1 MSFKL
6 KVLLTNIILMAVSLG
21 IIGFLLIHNSFSVSL
36 DMQVESGMEEHQMV
50 VSAVQA
56 EVVDLL
62 VNDNFTSMNQL
73 SSMGEEIADT
83 VEGTGTS
90 FSLLDGEK
98 SIIYTNVEG
107 LEYKDDLLD
116 FLEKGRRNYVIEERE
131 EREILTIA
139 SVIQVNDS
147 VLYVINQKDIS
158 GIYQENEKQIRF
170 FQIIMLI
177 ALVVCCCMIF
187 AITRWLTKPIEQLNN
202 TAAVITSGDYSIR
215 TEVVT
220 NDEIGEL
227 AEKFDT
233 MAEAIEEHVR
243 ELKNQARQQEDFVA
257 SFTHEIKTPMTA
269 IIGYADML
277 RSKDMEEEQKILTAN
292 YIFHEGKRLE
302 GMSLKLFDLIALG
315 RKDIEMQDIYTI
327 AFGGEIEEIATP
339 ILSQNNIRFRYEL
352 EPAILHGDRDLLKT
366 VFVNLID
373 NARKASE
380 EGSLVEMKGFWNQE
394 DTYEIQLIDYGCGIP
409 EEEVHKICEAFYMID
424 KSRARKQGG
433 AGLGLATTLRI
444 IEAHNGRLIVE
455 SVIQKGTTMRV
466 LLPGYESEQSESELS
481 EPEKMEPEQE
491 QIAKGAAED
500 EA

>member
-21 IIGFLLIHNSFSVSL
+21 IIGFLLIHNSFSISL

-62 VNDNFTSMNQL
+62 VNDSFTSMSQL

-83 VEGTGTS
+83 VKGTGTS
-90 FSLLDGEK
+90 FSLLDGER
-98 SIIYTNVEG
+98 SIIYSNEEN
-107 LEYKDDLLD
+107 LEYKEQLLD
-116 FLEKGRRNYVIEERE
+116 YLEKGRRNYVIEEQE
-131 EREILTIA
+131 EKEILTIA

-158 GIYQENEKQIRF
+158 NVYQENEKQIMF

-187 AITRWLTKPIEQLNN
+187 AITWWLTKPIEQLNN
-202 TAAVITSGDYSIR
+202 AATVITSGDYSIR
-215 TEVVT
+215 TEVIT

-227 AEKFDT
+227 AEKFDA
-233 MAEAIEEHVR
+233 MAEAIEEHVQ
-243 ELKNQARQQEDFVA
+243 ELKNQARRQEDFVA

-277 RSKDMEEEQKILTAN
+277 RSKEMEEEQKILTAN

-315 RKDIEMQDIYTI
+315 RKEIEMQDIYTT
-327 AFGGEIEEIATP
+327 AFGGEIGEIAAP
-339 ILSQNNIRFRYEL
+339 ILAQNKIRFRYEL
-352 EPAILHGDRDLLKT
+352 EPAVLHGDRDLLKT

-373 NARKASE
+373 NARKASK
-380 EGSLVEMKGFWNQE
+380 EGSFVDMKGFWNQE
-394 DTYEIQLIDYGCGIP
+394 EVYEIQLKDYGCGIP
-409 EEEVHKICEAFYMID
+409 EEEIHKICEAFYMID

-433 AGLGLATTLRI
+433 AGLGLATTLCI
-444 IEAHNGRLIVE
+444 IEAHNGKLIVE
-455 SVIQKGTTMRV
+455 STLQKGTTMRV
-466 LLPGYESEQSESELS
+466 LLPGDELEQMESEQIQS
-481 EPEKMEPEQE
+481 KQT
-491 QIAKGAAED
+491 AKEAE
-500 EA
+500 EYET

>member
-21 IIGFLLIHNSFSVSL
+21 VIGYLLIHNSFSVSL
-36 DMQVESGMEEHQMV
+36 DMQLENGMEEHQMV
-50 VSAVQA
+50 VTAVQS
-56 EVVDLL
+56 EVVNLL
-62 VNDNFTSMNQL
+62 VNDRFMSMKQL
-73 SSMGEEIADT
+73 RGLGEEIADT
-83 VEGTGTS
+83 VEGTGAS
-90 FSLLDGEK
+90 FSLLDGERK
-98 SIIYTNVEG
+98 VIYSNEEDV
-107 LEYKDDLLD
+107 EYKEELLD
-116 FLEKGRRNYVIEERE
+116 YLEKGRRNYVIEERGE
-131 EREILTIA
+131 QEILTIA
-139 SVIQVNDS
+139 SVIQVEDS
-147 VLYVINQKDIS
+147 VLYVVNQKDIS
-158 GIYQENEKQIRF
+158 NVYIENEKQIRF

-177 ALVVCCCMIF
+177 ALVVCSGLIYV
-187 AITRWLTKPIEQLNN
+187 ISWWLTKPIEQLNN
-202 TAAVITSGDYSIR
+202 ATAVIASGDYSVR

-227 AEKFDT
+227 AERFDT
-233 MAEAIEEHVR
+233 MAAAIEEHVQ

-277 RSKDMEEEQKILTAN
+277 RSKEMEEEQKILTAN

-315 RKDIEMQDIYTI
+315 RKEIEKQEIYTT
-327 AFGGEIEEIATP
+327 AFGGEIEEIAAP
-339 ILSQNNIRFRYEL
+339 ILEQSRIQFRYEL
-352 EPAILHGDRDLLKT
+352 EPAVLYGDRDLLKT
-366 VFVNLID
+366 VFINLID

-380 EGSLVEMKGFWNQE
+380 EESLIEMKGFRNPE
-394 DTYEIQLIDYGCGIP
+394 GMYELQLKDYGCGIP
-409 EEEVHKICEAFYMID
+409 EEEVHKICEAFYMVD

-455 SVIQKGTTMRV
+455 STLKKGTTMRV
-466 LLPGYESEQSESELS
+466 LLPLYDLEQTTKEVT
-481 EPEKMEPEQE
+481 
-491 QIAKGAAED
+491 GD